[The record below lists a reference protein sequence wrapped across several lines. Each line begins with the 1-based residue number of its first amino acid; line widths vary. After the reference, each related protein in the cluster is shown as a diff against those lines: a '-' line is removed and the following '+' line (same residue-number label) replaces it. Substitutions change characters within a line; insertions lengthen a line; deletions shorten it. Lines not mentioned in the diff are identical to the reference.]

1 MNKMMN
7 RYDELMQQKHD
18 IKRMIKE
25 LEAQEKTVDNEL
37 VILMESDNIT
47 QYHGQEHDI
56 TLVDSVSM
64 MFNSDQFKKDH
75 KALYDLYKNKERHMK
90 YIKLS

>member
-1 MNKMMN
+1 MMN

-47 QYHGQEHDI
+47 QYHGRDHDI

-64 MFNSDQFKKDH
+64 IFNSEAFKRDH
-75 KALYDLYKNKERHMK
+75 EVLYNQYKNKERHTR
-90 YIKLS
+90 YLKLN